1 MFTMFIILNLDDS
14 FQTFSDQLWPAL
26 AFLQLQKNKDDK
38 YYYDSFSVNHKYL
51 GKILWQP
58 I

>member
-1 MFTMFIILNLDDS
+1 MI
-14 FQTFSDQLWPAL
+14 
-26 AFLQLQKNKDDK
+26 AFKHLVTNFDPLLLFCSSRKNKDDK
-38 YYYDSFSVNHKYL
+38 YYYDLFSVNHKYL